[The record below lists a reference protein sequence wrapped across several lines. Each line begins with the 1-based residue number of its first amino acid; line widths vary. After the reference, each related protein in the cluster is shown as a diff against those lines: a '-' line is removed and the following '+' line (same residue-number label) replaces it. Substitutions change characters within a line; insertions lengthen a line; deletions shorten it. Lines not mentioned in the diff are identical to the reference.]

1 MNPRI
6 LHWPV
11 LLATASLAMAQK
23 PGAKPDDA
31 AALEEAIRAVDRAAG
46 KSSPSKKPE
55 TAPAAE
61 SPVAPPAKPAKP
73 SSGGAAA
80 PGTPATPKPKPADPS
95 DAKPVKPKTPAVI
108 QTQITGLE
116 DAELD
121 NARNL
126 IIFRKNVVVDR
137 PDLKI
142 WCDTLEIA
150 LNRRDQA
157 KPAKPAPAKSDEE
170 PDAFGAESIK
180 SATATAPSGGL
191 VVIWRKTESGDVVAV
206 GKKAVYTAAD
216 GTFTITGLPEVLRDM
231 SLHFYSPGEAD
242 KLVMFKNGSARGSK
256 KQDLNLS
263 AVRAKEIRQRMFSH
277 VPGRRPAEASPAG
290 EKPAAPEPSPR
301 RRPPPSIHPTAGN
314 CRRQR
319 GSFVRHRPRRGQRR
333 RQRPAKSSACS
344 APMAPAKRPAST

>member
-11 LLATASLAMAQK
+11 LLATASLAAAQK

-31 AALEEAIRAVDRAAG
+31 AALEEAIRAVDRAAEKNTPPKKAEATAG
-46 KSSPSKKPE
+46 AETPS
-55 TAPAAE
+55 A
-61 SPVAPPAKPAKP
+61 SPAKPAKP
-73 SSGGAAA
+73 APGAAAA
-80 PGTPATPKPKPADPS
+80 PGTAATPKPQPADTGGAKPA
-95 DAKPVKPKTPAVI
+95 KPKTPATT

-121 NARNL
+121 NTRNV
-126 IIFRKNVVVDR
+126 ITFRKNVVVDR

-142 WCDTLEIA
+142 WCDSLEIA
-150 LNRRDQA
+150 LNRGGQA
-157 KPAKPAPAKSDEE
+157 KPGKPGAGKPGTAKTDEE

-180 SATATAPSGGL
+180 SATATAPAGGL

-231 SLHFYSPGEAD
+231 TLHFYSPGESD

-263 AVRAKEIRQRMFSH
+263 TVRAKEIRQRMFSH
-277 VPGRRPAEASPAG
+277 VPGRRPAEAA
-290 EKPAAPEPSPR
+290 PAAEEAAPPAQGTPSPPAALPV
-301 RRPPPSIHPTAGN
+301 PPPASASGN
-314 CRRQR
+314 
-319 GSFVRHRPRRGQRR
+319 
-333 RQRPAKSSACS
+333 
-344 APMAPAKRPAST
+344 